1 MQSSWL
7 QLDAVEGVK
16 EGTLVGNGMFGM
28 NSDGLN
34 ATALTLNGFVVNA
47 LANGLTEATWA
58 LCEVDPDLCCA
69 MVKSIGGKL
78 STLLVF
84 MCSLGRD
91 SVFVICFVLIITLT

>member
-16 EGTLVGNGMFGM
+16 EGTLVGNGLLGM

-47 LANGLTEATWA
+47 LANGLTEAIWA
-58 LCEVDPDLCCA
+58 LFEVDPDLCCA

-84 MCSLGRD
+84 MCSLGSDR
-91 SVFVICFVLIITLT
+91 VFVICFVLIITLI